1 MDATR
6 AFPESEERLITGR
19 RELDELY
26 RQLDHPHRSHGV
38 MCMLARVTHLRSTA

>member
-1 MDATR
+1 MDATL

-26 RQLDHPHRSHGV
+26 RQLDHPHRGHGV
-38 MCMLARVTHLRSTA
+38 VRVLVRVAHLRPTA

>member
-1 MDATR
+1 MDATL

-26 RQLDHPHRSHGV
+26 RQLDHSHRGHG
-38 MCMLARVTHLRSTA
+38 MLRTLVRVAHLRPTA

>member
-1 MDATR
+1 MDASL

-26 RQLDHPHRSHGV
+26 RQLDHPHRGHGMMRALV
-38 MCMLARVTHLRSTA
+38 RVTHLRLAA